1 MWLVLTRTTADLPV
15 HVNMELV
22 THMQRIPDVT
32 EIVFG
37 KEFSI
42 HVKETPEEILALL
55 EVLDV
60 RARAG
65 LIVLVAYHP

>member
-1 MWLVLTRTTADLPV
+1 MWLVLTRTTGDLPV

-22 THMQRIPDVT
+22 THIRIPDVT

-42 HVKETPEEILALL
+42 HVKETPEEIQALL
-55 EVLDV
+55 ELWMSEPGQD
-60 RARAG
+60 
-65 LIVLVAYHP
+65 

>member
-1 MWLVLTRTTADLPV
+1 MWLVLTRTAPGDLPV
-15 HVNMELV
+15 HVNMELA

-42 HVKETPEEILALL
+42 NVKETPEEILALL
-55 EVLDV
+55 EAWMPEPGQD
-60 RARAG
+60 
-65 LIVLVAYHP
+65 

>member
-1 MWLVLTRTTADLPV
+1 MQMWVIVTRTAPEVPV

-42 HVKETPEEILALL
+42 LVKETPEEI
-55 EVLDV
+55 
-60 RARAG
+60 RARLESWMSDSEPEQG
-65 LIVLVAYHP
+65 